1 MSKILDKIKGF
12 GHSLTSM
19 FQENDQEEEVDYLN
33 PNTEEAKKL
42 AEAMKPAVDRINA
55 LESQREKEQKK
66 REEWLKNL
74 KEGDVIESEATYKAQ
89 EGQARQT
96 TRLSGGSN
104 KRTTANEPKV
114 GETKTL
120 EQSDGREGR

>member
-42 AEAMKPAVDRINA
+42 AEAM
-55 LESQREKEQKK
+55 
-66 REEWLKNL
+66 
-74 KEGDVIESEATYKAQ
+74 
-89 EGQARQT
+89 
-96 TRLSGGSN
+96 
-104 KRTTANEPKV
+104 
-114 GETKTL
+114 
-120 EQSDGREGR
+120 

>member
-96 TRLSGGSN
+96 TR
-104 KRTTANEPKV
+104 
-114 GETKTL
+114 
-120 EQSDGREGR
+120 